1 MTGKKNDLMS
11 PEQAAEALGVD
22 AAEVDELL
30 ESGELRRIW
39 HRAGNAADAP
49 LDSFVMGSDVKRLKQ
64 ESDPRYMAKFA
75 AGEIVEPN
83 EDGDTPQTLAAKVQR
98 L

>member
-1 MTGKKNDLMS
+1 MTGKKDLLS
-11 PEQAAEALGVD
+11 TDDAAEELGVD

-30 ESGELRRIW
+30 ESGELRRVW
-39 HRAGNAADAP
+39 HRAGNDSSAP
-49 LDSFVMGSDVKRLKQ
+49 LESYLLGADVDRLQ
-64 ESDPRYMAKFA
+64 QQNDPRYMAKIV
-75 AGEIVEPN
+75 AGEIVEPD

>member
-1 MTGKKNDLMS
+1 MTGKQDLLS
-11 PEQAAEALGVD
+11 TDAAAEALGVD
-22 AAEVDELL
+22 AAEVDELI
-30 ESGELRRIW
+30 ESGDLRKIW
-39 HRAGNAADAP
+39 HRAGNSSEAP
-49 LDSFVMGSDVKRLKQ
+49 LDSFVLGSDVKRLQ
-64 ESDPRYMAKFA
+64 QQNDPRYMAKIV